1 VRYVRIEFDMPEG
14 LEEQLKQVVLSATKE
29 AVELSQKQL
38 AAKDWFSI
46 SEACEYIGIS
56 FNTFSKFRLMGLP
69 VAEIDKVKRVSK
81 KQIDLFLQK
90 NSF

>member
-1 VRYVRIEFDMPEG
+1 MRIEFDPIPN
-14 LEEQLKQVVLSATKE
+14 LEKQIEKVVISATEKAVEKTHIRLATKE
-29 AVELSQKQL
+29 
-38 AAKDWFSI
+38 WMSI
-46 SEACEYIGIS
+46 QEACEYIGVS
-56 FNTFSKFRLMGLP
+56 FNTFSKFRTMGLP

>member
-1 VRYVRIEFDMPEG
+1 MKIEFDPIPN
-14 LEEQLKQVVLSATKE
+14 LEKQIEKVVISATEKAVEQTHIRLATKE
-29 AVELSQKQL
+29 
-38 AAKDWFSI
+38 WMSI
-46 SEACEYIGIS
+46 QEACKYIGVS
-56 FNTFSKFRLMGLP
+56 FNTFSKFRTMGLP